1 MKTVK
6 YYKSFRID
14 VISKV
19 ISTDVNESIE
29 ARYQRQLSR
38 FSRKLINDELIHTK
52 DYLSCK
58 LAAYSYVVGELQ
70 QLLTIAIMEL
80 NHKDGVYSAKTN

>member
-1 MKTVK
+1 METVRH
-6 YYKSFRID
+6 YKSFRID

-19 ISTDVNESIE
+19 ISQDVNESIE
-29 ARYQRQLSR
+29 ARYQREIKRLNYKSVSPGELTGLQHCRSRLSA
-38 FSRKLINDELIHTK
+38 H
-52 DYLSCK
+52 
-58 LAAYSYVVGELQ
+58 SYVVGELQ